1 MCCWSVGLVQGEIE
15 AAGFSTVSLSM
26 IPELTASAGAPR
38 IAAIEHPFGMTL
50 GRPGDVAGQ
59 LAVLRATLQAMAEMT
74 EPGSVVHLP
83 FEWASTEKLR
93 FGPPE
98 PATDRA
104 LPGAASMGSAAVS
117 ESNSARER
125 FVTGHRPVSTRS
137 PAASALRPRLAGI
150 SREDAMSVS
159 SMLEEIRRWAMPHGI
174 FECQGTWR
182 GRITDFRVHR

>member
-1 MCCWSVGLVQGEIE
+1 MCCWSVGLVQREIE

-74 EPGSVVHLP
+74 EPGSVVAPAVRVGIHG
-83 FEWASTEKLR
+83 ETEVR
-93 FGPPE
+93 SARA
-98 PATDRA
+98 ATDRA